1 MQYFLNFCRY
11 LCGKIN
17 HKRKNNN
24 KKNSVVKKLKD
35 TLEQG
40 SNILELTGGK
50 RKTES
55 DESDFLVQELDKAI
69 RRKLLLDM
77 ELTRTDELIKGKLL
91 LGTKE

>member
-1 MQYFLNFCRY
+1 M
-11 LCGKIN
+11 
-17 HKRKNNN
+17 
-24 KKNSVVKKLKD
+24 
-35 TLEQG
+35 EQG

-55 DESDFLVQELDKAI
+55 DESNFLVQELDKAI
-69 RRKLLLDM
+69 RRKLVLDM